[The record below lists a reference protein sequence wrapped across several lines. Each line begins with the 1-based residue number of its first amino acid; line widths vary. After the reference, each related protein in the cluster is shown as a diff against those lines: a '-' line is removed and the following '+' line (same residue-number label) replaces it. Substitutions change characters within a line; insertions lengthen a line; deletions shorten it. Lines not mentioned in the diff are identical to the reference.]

1 MINNNNNYE
10 IPSYEENCIIQY
22 WLRGYTRDEIA
33 QLFDKSKGTVSN
45 IWAKYRN
52 KIGHYEADALREL
65 GKELRRQNMTAENC
79 AIGFRVFNIMKK
91 LGIQEEKIE
100 EFLTTVFELSQKIGI
115 FPEFLKEALIEIVK
129 ISQTMPIS
137 DIPFHLQKMR
147 EEIEETENKK
157 KKLEEEIQIL
167 EQEKLAKE
175 EKVRFSMREANTTL
189 FHLNNFIETKIKL
202 AKFGIVVE
210 DTDKFTK
217 CVEGIARYSDFDPFK
232 VIEKYSDLIELEK
245 EVENKQKEKNDLEM
259 HIEKLKDTES
269 EYEERLNLK
278 SIRLKNLEELEKT
291 GFTIQDLKKIKM
303 MLIEIAVQHNITDI
317 EQLKAKF
324 FDLFEKLEERTALE
338 NTNYSLLKTNLILE
352 NKIRINRQ
360 TLHCQE
366 EVDLY

>member
-157 KKLEEEIQIL
+157 KLEEEIIIPNYSIPYYYSSIEFPNSL
-167 EQEKLAKE
+167 FLLLLYPLIKLLAK
-175 EKVRFSMREANTTL
+175 ANIIPL
-189 FHLNNFIETKIKL
+189 SKMDGD
-202 AKFGIVVE
+202 GI
-210 DTDKFTK
+210 T
-217 CVEGIARYSDFDPFK
+217 CS
-232 VIEKYSDLIELEK
+232 
-245 EVENKQKEKNDLEM
+245 
-259 HIEKLKDTES
+259 
-269 EYEERLNLK
+269 
-278 SIRLKNLEELEKT
+278 
-291 GFTIQDLKKIKM
+291 
-303 MLIEIAVQHNITDI
+303 HNIYYDI
-317 EQLKAKF
+317 CIK
-324 FDLFEKLEERTALE
+324 
-338 NTNYSLLKTNLILE
+338 
-352 NKIRINRQ
+352 
-360 TLHCQE
+360 
-366 EVDLY
+366 V